1 MEDKKEKRLETFK
14 KALIDF
20 LKGSAVKLALKKIL
34 GTAAMGGVKGWL
46 IKLIVTEL
54 FEEIAEPVIKYL
66 IRKGALAYDKAEGKI
81 KIKKLERAKEANN
94 ESDYNSTIDD
104 I

>member
-1 MEDKKEKRLETFK
+1 MEKKKDRLEAFK
-14 KALIDF
+14 KALIEF

-94 ESDYNSTIDD
+94 EADYNSTIDD

>member
-1 MEDKKEKRLETFK
+1 MEVKKEERLKAFK

-20 LKGSAVKLALKKIL
+20 LKGSAIKFALKKIL

-54 FEEIAEPVIKYL
+54 FEEIGEPVVNYL

-81 KIKKLERAKEANN
+81 KIKKLERAKESNN
-94 ESDYNSTIDD
+94 EADYNSTIDD

>member
-1 MEDKKEKRLETFK
+1 MEKKKDRLETFK

-20 LKGSAVKLALKKIL
+20 LKGSAVKFALKKIL

-46 IKLIVTEL
+46 VKLIVTEL
-54 FEEIAEPVIKYL
+54 FEEIGEPVIKYL
-66 IRKGALAYDKAEGKI
+66 IRKGALAYDKVEGKI
-81 KIKKLERAKEANN
+81 KIKKLEAAKEEGN
-94 ESDYNSTIDD
+94 EDGYNRTIDD